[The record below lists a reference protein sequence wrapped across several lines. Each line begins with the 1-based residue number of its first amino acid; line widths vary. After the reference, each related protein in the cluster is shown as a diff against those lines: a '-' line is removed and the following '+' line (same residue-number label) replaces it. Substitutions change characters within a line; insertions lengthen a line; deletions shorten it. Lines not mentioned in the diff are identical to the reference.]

1 MENKIRAKLYYFYK
15 NYLGARLRFSSFPY
29 ITGDTIRNYANHIF
43 DDIKKFNPL
52 KVKEGDKIFVK
63 ADMLEEFFKNVDP
76 EIQNNYYLFSHNSDA
91 VIDENY
97 KNLLSEKVL
106 YWFAQNLDF
115 KISDNVLPIPIGL
128 ENRWYQRNG
137 KLKPI
142 NKVVMK
148 PIKKDILILSAFNH
162 KTNIIRKDVKDYA
175 EKKEFITQL
184 DSTEK
189 IEYLT
194 HLSRSKFNLCPEGNG
209 LDTHR
214 IWESLIFNCIPIVI
228 NNSFS
233 KNFIQLGIPL
243 LVLDDWSELLLLKKN
258 DLNIFYDK
266 YSDINMSKFSKFDYW
281 ENFINQYLDV

>member
-15 NYLGARLRFSSFPY
+15 KYLGARLRFSSFPY
-29 ITGDTIRNYANHIF
+29 ITGDTLRNYANHIF

-63 ADMLEEFFKNVDP
+63 ADMVEDFFKNVDP

-115 KISDNVLPIPIGL
+115 NVSDNVLPIPIGL

-148 PIKKDILILSAFNH
+148 PIKKNLLILSAFNS
-162 KTNIIRKDVKDYA
+162 KTNKIRKDVKDYA
-175 EKKEFITQL
+175 EKIEFITQL
-184 DSTEK
+184 NSTEK
-189 IEYLT
+189 IKYLN

-228 NNSFS
+228 NSSFS

-266 YSDINMSKFSKFDYW
+266 YADINMGKFSKFDYW
-281 ENFINQYLDV
+281 ENYINQYLDV